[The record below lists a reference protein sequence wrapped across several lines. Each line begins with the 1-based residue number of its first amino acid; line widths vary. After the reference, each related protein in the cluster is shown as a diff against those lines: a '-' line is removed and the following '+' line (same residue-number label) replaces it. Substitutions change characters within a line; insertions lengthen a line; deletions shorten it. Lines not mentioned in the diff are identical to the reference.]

1 MQLVPVLVKTGF
13 LFDTRRYTM
22 NFIEML
28 TKGMPEFKDVG
39 NMTEK
44 EMQEYAKELADAC
57 HVIYCCAD
65 AICSFLYKADLIPT
79 YDSDKLKKDI
89 VDAFTECLFEAQTG
103 LDMEEPKPLK
113 EARTKGVE
121 IWDQNKPLNLPEM
134 NRVVFYQPAYGPSVA
149 WEPVVM
155 RGFDLRDPSVRELR
169 FLDTDYLICFEDGD
183 VDLDDGMYFLDG
195 PAVIYAIDKN
205 EHIRSLTDDEI
216 MKIIS
221 KCLSEEEDLGPG
233 EAPVLRLC

>member
-1 MQLVPVLVKTGF
+1 
-13 LFDTRRYTM
+13 M

-57 HVIYCCAD
+57 QVVYCCAD
-65 AICSFLYKADLIPT
+65 AICSFLYKADLIPA

-89 VDAFTECLFEAQTG
+89 VGAFTECLFEAQTD
-103 LDMEEPKPLK
+103 LVVEEPKPLK
-113 EARTKGVE
+113 EARTKDVE
-121 IWDQNKPLNLPEM
+121 IWDQNQPLNLPEM
-134 NRVVFYQPAYGPSVA
+134 NKVVFYQPAYGPSVA

-169 FLDTDYLICFEDGD
+169 FLDTDFLICFEDSD

>member
-1 MQLVPVLVKTGF
+1 MPVLVKTGF
-13 LFDTRRYTM
+13 LFGTRRYTM

-28 TKGMPEFKDVG
+28 TKGMPEFKDVE

-44 EMQEYAKELADAC
+44 EMEKYAKELADAC
-57 HVIYCCAD
+57 QVVYYCAD
-65 AICSFLYKADLIPT
+65 AISSFLYKVDLIPS

-89 VDAFTECLFEAQTG
+89 VGAFTECLFEAQTD
-103 LDMEEPKPLK
+103 LVVEEPKPLK
-113 EARTKGVE
+113 EARTKDVE

-134 NRVVFYQPAYGPSVA
+134 NKVVFYQPAYGPSVA

-169 FLDTDYLICFEDGD
+169 FLDTDFLICFEDSD